1 MSWKSRPLPVL
12 IVALLYLA
20 TGGGGFVYH
29 LRDIP
34 APDGI
39 WIELTEFLAFVSGVF
54 LLLGRNWARWLA
66 VAWMAFHVVVSAF
79 GSFRETAIH
88 AVFLVVIAWLLFCS
102 DSSRF
107 FRRTN
112 A

>member
-1 MSWKSRPLPVL
+1 MFWKSRPVPVL
-12 IVALLYLA
+12 VVALLFLA
-20 TGGGGFVYH
+20 VGGVGFVYH
-29 LRDIP
+29 FRELS

-54 LLLGRNWARWLA
+54 LLLGQNWARWLA
-66 VAWMAFHVVVSAF
+66 IAWMAFHVVLSAF

-88 AVFLVVIAWLLFCS
+88 AVFLAVIAWLLFRP

-107 FRRTN
+107 FSGANT
-112 A
+112 